1 MRYTDYTNSPSC
13 NVAGKLTF
21 TDEDLFDELLDTFR
35 HYAKEFSQKN
45 QGQPAVL
52 VIDNTNYLANDN
64 PRYLALLQDIAK
76 NAADRREFTTVFVCS
91 ESRAPL
97 MMMSQDYVIK
107 YIYHCL
113 LTTYLG
119 RSAESRMRRI
129 YQVPDL
135 RKEEAF
141 AYLCDKRGQT
151 CKVAQK
157 IYNVI
162 GGRIKHLQAVVNGLQ
177 DGNTLESMQDL
188 FSGSIYFPLTSLQR
202 K

>member
-1 MRYTDYTNSPSC
+1 MPTTQTESGRRTSEVPLTSQEKVRYTDYTNSPSC

-119 RSAESRMRRI
+119 RSDE
-129 YQVPDL
+129 
-135 RKEEAF
+135 K
-141 AYLCDKRGQT
+141 
-151 CKVAQK
+151 
-157 IYNVI
+157 
-162 GGRIKHLQAVVNGLQ
+162 
-177 DGNTLESMQDL
+177 
-188 FSGSIYFPLTSLQR
+188 
-202 K
+202 